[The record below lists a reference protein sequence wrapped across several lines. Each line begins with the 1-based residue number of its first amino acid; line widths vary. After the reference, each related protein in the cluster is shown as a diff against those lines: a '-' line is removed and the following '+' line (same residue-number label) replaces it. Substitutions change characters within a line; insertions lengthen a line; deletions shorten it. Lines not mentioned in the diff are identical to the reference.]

1 MTKSKLK
8 TALANAKRDGWDK
21 YIKSEADEHAVL
33 NGHYFDEQEA
43 QRTVSFFET
52 FLKHTMGAHAG
63 KPFKLLDWQAD
74 DIISPLFGWKQENG
88 LRRYAKGDVFV
99 AKKQGKSTVAAA
111 LVNLFLI
118 TAGRRAECYGVAHT
132 RDQAGIIFREAAA
145 MAESS
150 TALSKRLKV
159 LNSKKRIVYGST
171 SSFYQALAGESC
183 ARGVEGINPVLV
195 LIDEIHVQ
203 RSRVLYDGLAYASA
217 ARPNSLMLSVS
228 TVGLAD
234 KTSIWWEQYEYAK
247 GILDGSLHDDSRFA
261 YIRQA
266 DPECHDDFNLCGELE
281 QWEKAMPSL
290 GHTVT
295 EAKIKQAW
303 VEAKNSPAKQNAFRR
318 YLLNIPTST
327 LDRVVNMSSW
337 YAGEMEPPN
346 LDGCVCYGGL
356 DLASKEDL
364 SSFCL
369 YFPADGER
377 PAYVLC
383 WSFCPSDKIK
393 EREEKGYGHYD
404 QWRREGFLTVAG
416 EKRLDHEVVKNFIRE
431 AVGTYDVREIGFDVW
446 GADAV
451 VPTLIQ
457 EGVEMV
463 AVSQG
468 LRAMTPGTRALL
480 DDIEKES
487 IYHDGNPVL
496 SWCLSNCAADE
507 SPDSSGGIKFSKK
520 KSADKIDCAVA
531 LSMAR
536 GRALYT
542 DGEKQTPDIFF

>member
-1 MTKSKLK
+1 MTENKLK
-8 TALANAKRDGWDK
+8 QAIADAKADGWAHQ
-21 YIKSEADEHAVL
+21 IKSESDERAVL
-33 NGHYFDEQEA
+33 NGHYFDLQEA
-43 QRTVSFFET
+43 ARTVAFFET
-52 FLKHTMGAHAG
+52 FLKHTMGAFAG
-63 KPFKLLDWQAD
+63 NPFKVLEWQAKEV
-74 DIISPLFGWKQENG
+74 IEPLFGWKQSNG
-88 LRRYAKGDVFV
+88 QRRYSKGDIFV

-183 ARGVEGINPVLV
+183 ARGVEGINPNLV

-203 RSRVLYDGLAYASA
+203 RSRTLYDGLAYASA

-234 KTSIWWEQYEYAK
+234 RTTIWWEQYEYAK

-266 DPECHDDFNLCGELE
+266 DPECHDDFNLCGDPE
-281 QWEKAMPSL
+281 QWHKAMPSL

-303 VEAKNSPAKQNAFRR
+303 IEAKNSPAKQNAFRR

-337 YAGEMEPPN
+337 YAGEIEPPN

-356 DLASKEDL
+356 DLASHEDL
-364 SSFCL
+364 SSFVL
-369 YFPADGER
+369 SFPEDDQR
-377 PAYVLC
+377 PAYVLAGAC
-383 WSFCPSDKIK
+383 CPRDKIR
-393 EREEKGYGHYD
+393 EREEKGHGHYD
-404 QWRREGFLTVAG
+404 QWRREGYLIEAG
-416 EKRLDHEVVKNFIRE
+416 EKRINHDIIKQYIQE
-431 AVGTYDVREIGFDVW
+431 AVEVYDVREIGFDVW

-451 VPTLIQ
+451 VPALIQ

-468 LRAMTPGTRALL
+468 LRAMTPGTKALL
-480 DDIEKES
+480 DDIEKEC

-507 SPDSSGGIKFSKK
+507 SSDGSGGIKFSKK

-536 GRALYT
+536 GRALVD
-542 DGEKQTPDIFF
+542 DGQRQTPDIFF